1 MAVTTIPAAPRTVLT
16 PNLVDYES
24 VRASFTWEA
33 AAKALDG
40 LPGGRG
46 LNIAHEAVDRHASG
60 PLEDRVAIRW
70 LGKEGEQKDFTYAE
84 LRELTNRFAN
94 VLRSLGVGKGERVF
108 VLAGRIPELYVAI
121 LGTLKNAS
129 VASPLFSAF
138 GPDPIRQRLEIGDGR
153 VLVTTEALYRRKV
166 ASIRDSLPALKH
178 VIVVGDPT
186 EPRAAGTRDFEQ
198 LMAQASPE
206 FEIPPTSAEDMALV
220 HFTSGTTGT
229 PKGAVHVHQAVV
241 AHYVTGKF
249 ALDLH
254 DSDVFWCTADPGWVT
269 GTSYGILSPLI
280 HGITSV
286 VDEAEF
292 DA

>member
-108 VLAGRIPELYVAI
+108 V
-121 LGTLKNAS
+121 
-129 VASPLFSAF
+129 
-138 GPDPIRQRLEIGDGR
+138 
-153 VLVTTEALYRRKV
+153 
-166 ASIRDSLPALKH
+166 
-178 VIVVGDPT
+178 
-186 EPRAAGTRDFEQ
+186 
-198 LMAQASPE
+198 
-206 FEIPPTSAEDMALV
+206 
-220 HFTSGTTGT
+220 
-229 PKGAVHVHQAVV
+229 
-241 AHYVTGKF
+241 
-249 ALDLH
+249 
-254 DSDVFWCTADPGWVT
+254 
-269 GTSYGILSPLI
+269 
-280 HGITSV
+280 
-286 VDEAEF
+286 
-292 DA
+292 